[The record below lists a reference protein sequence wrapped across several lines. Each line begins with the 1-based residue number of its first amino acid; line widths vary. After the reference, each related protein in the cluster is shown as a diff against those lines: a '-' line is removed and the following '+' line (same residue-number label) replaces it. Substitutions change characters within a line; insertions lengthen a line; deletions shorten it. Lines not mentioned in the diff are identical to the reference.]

1 MSAVACLILAAG
13 KGTRMKS
20 DRPKVMHEIAGRS
33 MLGHVVAA
41 AQALAPERIAVVVG
55 PGMEAVAKSVAPIQ
69 TVVQPEQK
77 GTGDAVRAALPAIAG
92 FEGDVIVLFGD
103 TPLLTT
109 ATLERLVAARRAAED
124 PAVVVLGMRPADPLQ
139 YGRLVQTADG
149 GLDRIVEFSE
159 ASAEERRIG
168 LCNAGIMTFDGRRL
182 PELVAA
188 LQANNAK
195 GEFFLTDTVEAARAR
210 GWACRVVEGDPDEV
224 LGINSRVELADAEA
238 ILQDRLRRQA
248 MLGGATLVDP
258 KTVWLS
264 ADTRLG
270 RDVVIGP
277 STFFGPGVT
286 VEDGVEILG
295 FSHIEGATIRSGA
308 RIGPFARLRPVTVVG
323 EGAHVGN
330 FVELKAA
337 DLGAG
342 AKANHLTYLGDVSV
356 GEKTNIGAGT
366 IVSNYDGYNKFR
378 TSIGAEVF
386 VGSDSVLVAPLT
398 VGDRSNIA
406 AGSVITR
413 DVAPDA
419 LAIGRARQEDKP
431 GWAPGYREKKK
442 AEKAERERKAGRD
455 REKK

>member
-1 MSAVACLILAAG
+1 VSAVACLILAAG

-41 AQALAPERIAVVVG
+41 AQALSPERIVVVVG
-55 PGMEAVAKSVAPIQ
+55 PGMDAVAKSVAPVPTVIQ
-69 TVVQPEQK
+69 PDQK
-77 GTGDAVRAALPAIAG
+77 GTGDAVRAALPAIADSKGGG

-103 TPLLTT
+103 TPLLSP
-109 ATLERLVAARRAAED
+109 ATLERLIEARRAAAD
-124 PAVVVLGMRPADPLQ
+124 PAVVVLGMRPADPAQ
-139 YGRLVQTADG
+139 YGRLVLSGQG

-159 ASAEERRIG
+159 ADEVERGIG

-195 GEFFLTDTVEAARAR
+195 GEFFLTDTVAAARAR
-210 GWACRVVEGDPDEV
+210 GWACSVVEGDPDEV

-238 ILQDRLRRQA
+238 ILQDRLRRRA
-248 MLGGATLVDP
+248 MIEGATLVDP
-258 KTVWLS
+258 RTVWFS
-264 ADTRLG
+264 ADTRIG

-286 VEDGVEILG
+286 VADNVEILG
-295 FSHIEGATIRSGA
+295 FSHIEGATIASGA
-308 RIGPFARLRPVTVVG
+308 RIGPFARLRPTTNVG

-337 DLGAG
+337 DLAAG

-356 GEKTNIGAGT
+356 GAKTNIGAGT

-378 TSIGAEVF
+378 TSIGADVF
-386 VGSDSVLVAPLT
+386 IGSDVVLVAPLT
-398 VGDRSNIA
+398 VGDGANVA

-413 DVAPDA
+413 DVAPDS

-431 GWAPGYREKKK
+431 GWAPAYREKKR
-442 AEKAERERKAGRD
+442 AEKAKREREKS
-455 REKK
+455 